1 MNKFIRQLVFS
12 GVLLGGLLPVLAQAA
27 PRDATGSNK
36 MVAKLQSMVKDMTT
50 ERDQLKAEK
59 DKLASEIDQIK
70 KEKTDAVSDK
80 ERVSGELAAQKSSIA
95 EVKSRLE
102 QTHAKL
108 LEVIEKYKVLNQ
120 EKANLAAAHAELQ
133 NAQRTTEAE
142 LQGCEG
148 KNLKLFEAAKKMLDG
163 YDKQGVMEALFKSE
177 PVFGFKSVEM
187 ESLAQEYEDK
197 LRKQTYR
204 RGEVAKS
211 HDAAPESGNVQ
222 EVGKPN

>member
-1 MNKFIRQLVFS
+1 MNRFIRQLVFP
-12 GVLLGGLLPVLAQAA
+12 GVLIGSLLPVLVQAA
-27 PRDATGSNK
+27 PRDATGNNK
-36 MVAKLQSMVKDMTT
+36 MVVKLQSMVKDMTT

-80 ERVSGELAAQKSSIA
+80 ERVSGELAAQKSSAA

-120 EKANLAAAHAELQ
+120 EKADLARAHDELQ
-133 NAQRTTEAE
+133 TVQHTTEAE
-142 LQGCEG
+142 LLGCEG
-148 KNLKLFEAAKKMLDG
+148 KNLKLFEAAKKMLEG
-163 YDKQGVMEALFKSE
+163 YDNQGVMEALFRSE
-177 PVFGFKSVEM
+177 PVLGFKSVEM

-204 RGEVAKS
+204 RGEVAKAQ
-211 HDAAPESGNVQ
+211 DAAPESGNGQ
-222 EVGKPN
+222 EAGKPN